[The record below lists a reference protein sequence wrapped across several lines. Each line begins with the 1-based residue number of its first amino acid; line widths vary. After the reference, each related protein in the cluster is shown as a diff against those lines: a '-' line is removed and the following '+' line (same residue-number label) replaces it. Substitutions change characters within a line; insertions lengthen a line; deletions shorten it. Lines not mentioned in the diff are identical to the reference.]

1 MKSIALIIG
10 VTGQDGSYLAKHLI
24 KNGYEVYGSSRDK
37 FTCDKSKLINLG
49 ISKKVK
55 LISIAPND
63 FRSVIKAITSI
74 RPTEVYNLSGQTSV
88 GLSFE
93 QPVECLESIS
103 SATLTILEAI
113 RFFDKNI
120 RFFNAG
126 SSDCFGDTGGI
137 KANEKTPFGPTS
149 PYSVAKCSSFWQVSS
164 YRKAYNLFAC
174 TGILSN
180 HESPFRSKRFV
191 TKKIILQANEVKNG
205 IRENIELN
213 NLDIW
218 RDWGWA
224 PDYVEAMHLMLQ
236 NEIPE
241 DFIIATGKT
250 FSLKEFTKKVCNFYN
265 LDFDKIVR
273 PNSKIE
279 SRPADFRYSSLDA
292 SLIYKKLGWHS
303 KNDFDEIINE
313 ICKYVSKFS

>member
-1 MKSIALIIG
+1 MKSTALIIG

-24 KNGYEVYGSSRDK
+24 ENGYEVYGSSRDK
-37 FTCDKSKLINLG
+37 FTCDKTKLINLD

-63 FRSVIKAITSI
+63 FRSVIKAITTV
-74 RPTEVYNLSGQTSV
+74 RPKEVYNLSGQTSV

-113 RFFDKNI
+113 RYFDKNI

-126 SSDCFGDTGGI
+126 STDCFGDTGN
-137 KANEKTPFGPTS
+137 KAAMETTPFGPTS
-149 PYSVAKCSSFWQVSS
+149 PYSVAKCSSYWQVSS

-174 TGILSN
+174 TGLLSN

-191 TKKIILQANEVKNG
+191 TQKIVHQASQVKCG
-205 IRENIELN
+205 IRESIELN

-224 PDYVEAMHLMLQ
+224 PDYVKAMHLMLQ
-236 NEIPE
+236 NQLPQ

-250 FSLKEFTKKVCNFYN
+250 HSLKDFTKKVCKFYEI
-265 LDFDKIVR
+265 DFNEVVKL
-273 PNSKIE
+273 NSQQD
-279 SRPADFRYSSLDA
+279 SRPADFRYSFLDP
-292 SLIYKKLGWHS
+292 SLIYTNLGWRAE
-303 KNDFDEIINE
+303 KNLDEIIFE
-313 ICKYVSKFS
+313 MCKYV